1 MPSKKQPA
9 SALSAKR
16 AERKQGPS
24 TKRTAQTTTA
34 TTKKQQLIDLL
45 SGAKPVTAE
54 KVSKTLDWQPHT
66 LRAAITGLRKAG
78 FVVDNTKRPDGSGT
92 CYQIVSQ
99 PQSIE
104 PAAS

>member
-45 SGAKPVTAE
+45 SGAKPVATE
-54 KVSKTLDWQPHT
+54 KVSKTLEWQPHT
-66 LRAAITGLRKAG
+66 VRAAIAGLRKAG
-78 FVVDNTKRPDGSGT
+78 FVVDSTKGPDGGGT
-92 CYQIVSQ
+92 CYRIVSH
-99 PQSIE
+99 PQSTG
-104 PAAS
+104 AVA